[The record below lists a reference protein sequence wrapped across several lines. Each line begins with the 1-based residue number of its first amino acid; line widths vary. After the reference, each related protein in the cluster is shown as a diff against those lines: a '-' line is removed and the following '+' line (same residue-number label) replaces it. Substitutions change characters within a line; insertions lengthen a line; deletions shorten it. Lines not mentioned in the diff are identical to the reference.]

1 VVFRRRYN
9 SIYTGDPL
17 YREGATIANT
27 LLLLCGVAAAT
38 LQLLPRLA
46 LGRQKEQ
53 RANQDGS
60 RSVPAF
66 R

>member
-1 VVFRRRYN
+1 MVYRRRYN
-9 SIYTGDPL
+9 SIYTSGPL

-27 LLLLCGVAAAT
+27 LLLLRGVAAT
-38 LQLLPRLA
+38 LQFLPRPA